1 MIYWN
6 SREESKMR
14 LAFSI
19 ALRFLRSSKGQSFLI
34 ALGIAI
40 GVSVQIFIG
49 SLIQG
54 LQMSL
59 VNTTIGSQPQITIT
73 GSAKDKLITDYSPL
87 LTGLREDYPG
97 IRNVSPAAD
106 GPALITLPDENFS
119 ILLRGLNFEEAQG
132 IYKIKDRLIEGS
144 LPNAAGEILIG
155 QQLREEAGLNIG
167 DEVKVLAGSGK
178 TAQLRITGIFDLE
191 TASLNRS
198 WVLTELSTAQNIF
211 SYGDK
216 ITAIEMQSQD
226 VFAADTLA
234 GAIKAN
240 VSSDL
245 KVTDWK
251 AQNAALLSGL
261 NGQSVSSYMIQV
273 FVMISVLLGIASV
286 LAITVVQKSKQIGIL
301 KAMGIQDRT
310 SSQIF
315 ILEGLML
322 GAAGAI
328 LGILLGLGL
337 ALSFTRFA
345 LKPDGTPVVPLY
357 IDPWFIALSAAAA
370 VLVSALAALIPARNT
385 SRLDP
390 IEVIR
395 NA

>member
-178 TAQLRITGIFDLE
+178 TAQLKITGIFDLE

-211 SYGDK
+211 SYGDRL
-216 ITAIEMQSQD
+216 TAIEMQSQD